1 MPFSE
6 YGIMHSRTYI
16 ERGSIQMM
24 QYSVKLHAF
33 EGPLDL
39 LLHLIQKNDLDLYD
53 IPVKEI
59 TEQYMAYI
67 HAMKILHLDIAS
79 EYLVMAS
86 TLLHMKSKL
95 LLPVEEEEW
104 DEDMIMEEEDTRDD
118 LMQRL
123 IEYKKYKEAAGELRN
138 REMERSD
145 LFSKPMTDL
154 TSLLVEPEEEPASM
168 NVSIYDML
176 QAFQKMK
183 KRNRVKE
190 PSVSTIHREEIPI
203 DARMSQ
209 IVEALHLKKGKSRFS
224 ALFQEQDH
232 PHVVVT
238 FLALL
243 ELMKAD
249 AIRCEQE
256 NNFDDIMIYAKG
268 GTSI

>member
-1 MPFSE
+1 M
-6 YGIMHSRTYI
+6 I
-16 ERGSIQMM
+16 

-59 TEQYMAYI
+59 TEQYMTYI
-67 HAMKILHLDIAS
+67 HAMQTLHLDVAS

-95 LLPVEEEEW
+95 LLPVEEEVW
-104 DEDMIMEEEDTRDD
+104 DEDLVMEEEDTRDD

-123 IEYKKYKEAAGELRN
+123 IEYKKYKEAAGELRT
-138 REMERSD
+138 RETERSD

-154 TSLLVEPEEEPASM
+154 TPLLEDKEEGQSTPVNA
-168 NVSIYDML
+168 SIYDML

-183 KRNRVKE
+183 KRNKKIK
-190 PSVSTIHREEIPI
+190 PTISTINRQEVPI
-203 DARMSQ
+203 DERMSQ
-209 IVEALHLKKGKSRFS
+209 IVEALYLKKGRSRFS
-224 ALFQEQDH
+224 DLFKEDDQ
-232 PHVVVT
+232 PHLVVT

-243 ELMKAD
+243 ELMKAN

-256 NNFDDIMIYAKG
+256 RNFEDIMVYAQG
-268 GTSI
+268 GPSIEES